1 MDDDPFSLPLF
12 NHHPPTT
19 GGSTLPPI
27 RTTLDG
33 GPPQIP
39 PPPPASAHRAN
50 SNYPN
55 PNSAGL
61 LSSPFSA
68 SPRTGTTGGG
78 ALPNSHRPHAS
89 STSYSTSF
97 PYQQGADELMPPPS
111 ASSNT
116 NSHHSYLGRS
126 ASLGGARKKDPFAY
140 RSDDVESGFGNMDVS
155 DNSIPPMPSSS
166 SSGGGWTGYSGNNVS
181 TAQRQSHHGFSGQPQ
196 NQSRDIVMSPSKPY
210 SGGNSTSMN
219 LPPVPAHALRQQQA
233 SSSSQAISESNIPY
247 QSGHAQ
253 SNSITNN
260 PYIPRG
266 SDPGPSTTLSGTTS
280 NTNNDQ
286 SHWTD
291 YRRPSINHRMSST
304 GSYQSRNSD
313 QLSPF
318 AKPVPLGESPSSPLL
333 NPYEQI
339 SPKLNSTTGGFSS
352 SSPNVP
358 PPQLQ
363 NLPASPRQW
372 DNPTGTVTVASSSSN
387 RPANSPVG
395 GRPPPQSASRS
406 STANQLYPA
415 SQPVTPAGKYEPAP
429 SRGMMPSRD
438 SMKVDTPFNSGFREI
453 NDWSDLKPVVN
464 SQPNGRRADPDAPGK
479 YLSPLKCL
487 TTALPQTYNLCNPS
501 FRYETSDNPRRVL
514 TKPSK
519 PSHNDGADNEDWDY
533 ILYVNDV
540 LGGEHG
546 GDRYLILD
554 VLGQGTFGQV
564 VKCQNMRTHEIVA
577 VKVVKNK
584 PAYLQ
589 QSKMEVAIL
598 ELLNNQHDPN
608 DRHHILRMHDSF
620 THKSHLCLVFECL
633 SSNLYELIKQN
644 QFKGLSTQLVKVF
657 TGQMLN
663 CLTVLK
669 DARLIHCDLKPEN
682 ILLKSLQSPQIK
694 IIDFGSAC
702 HEMQTVYTYIQSRFY
717 RSPEVLL
724 GLPYSTAID
733 MWSLGCIVVELFL
746 GLPLFPGTSEYNQLS
761 RIVDMLGTPPNHL
774 LEVGKQ
780 THEFFNTSTDA
791 YGRKTFKLKSMH
803 QYASE
808 HRTDEQPSKQY
819 FKQTK
824 LRDIIMEYSF
834 NKRGAKQS
842 DIDKEMAMRRAFV
855 DFAEGLLNMD
865 PIKRWSPQQAAKHP
879 FITGERFTGPFQ
891 PTAPSRRSSQAPP
904 AEAPAA
910 SPSSSKK
917 YGGLVQSPTSNRTQ
931 RIYSDAS
938 SYNQQLAQ
946 HQSYTAQVHS
956 AANAPKPGPF
966 SPGYEVQQTQQNYGH
981 SHRVPSQQ
989 IPAQPQQHSQRQPS
1003 GQWQMP
1009 PPQASYQQQRVP
1021 SLNASSSH
1029 NALRQPNNAPM
1040 VASTTNPPPNSYYPA
1055 TRNRANTINQMDTI
1069 PPALARLVQY
1079 AAQDPSG
1086 VRNSLTPV
1094 MNRDDFISEW
1104 EKRQQLGGGHQK
1116 QSSLHVSSYPQLEYL
1131 QEQAELAA
1139 MSAGGGGVG
1148 TSGGG
1153 NWLLPGGS
1161 YSHSHQSHGGGGHGH
1176 TRNQLSLSGQ
1186 QHNYQMQPH
1195 IGISPPSNSDYHHHS
1210 TTRREYEPSPNS
1222 HSYGNNRASYSG
1234 SNSNS
1239 TNTGLPTYPPPAAT
1253 TSNNNTFD
1261 AFGDTSSRGDASHG
1275 GGIGMGLMYTPL
1287 QPSYGSSSNT
1297 GSGSGSG
1304 NYVGGHQARASY
1316 SGPYGGGGNLIPNQS
1331 PFSNQQQQSGSNGSS
1346 GNGGNSPRYAAGGG
1360 GGQRRNQ
1367 YGA

>member
-1 MDDDPFSLPLF
+1 MEDDPFSLPLF
-12 NHHPPTT
+12 NHHPPAA

-27 RTTLDG
+27 RTNMD

-39 PPPPASAHRAN
+39 PPPPTSAHRN
-50 SNYPN
+50 TQTNYT
-55 PNSAGL
+55 GGI

-68 SPRTGTTGGG
+68 SPRVPTTSGGIPPV
-78 ALPNSHRPHAS
+78 PNSQRPIPYGS
-89 STSYSTSF
+89 IPF
-97 PYQQGADELMPPPS
+97 PQHHQPTPDELMPPPS
-111 ASSNT
+111 SVPSNS
-116 NSHHSYLGRS
+116 NSHSYLGRS
-126 ASLGGARKKDPFAY
+126 ASLGGSRKKDPFAY

-155 DNSIPPMPSSS
+155 DNTNLNPGGLSTIPSVASSS
-166 SSGGGWTGYSGNNVS
+166 SNWSGNSYSNTAQRSSFHGYSGQP
-181 TAQRQSHHGFSGQPQ
+181 AQAQTQTQ
-196 NQSRDIVMSPSKPY
+196 QSRDIVMSPNKPY
-210 SGGNSTSMN
+210 SSNTSMN
-219 LPPVPAHALRQQQA
+219 PPPVPAHALRQQQQQQTA
-233 SSSSQAISESNIPY
+233 NDPNSTY
-247 QSGHAQ
+247 QV
-253 SNSITNN
+253 NN

-266 SDPGPSTTLSGTTS
+266 SDPGPVSGAVSASSADAT
-280 NTNNDQ
+280 Q

-291 YRRPSINHRMSST
+291 YRRPSINQRMSST
-304 GSYQSRNSD
+304 GSYQSKTSD

-318 AKPVPLGESPSSPLL
+318 AKPAPLGGGGESPSLSSPLL
-333 NPYEQI
+333 NPYDI
-339 SPKLNSTTGGFSS
+339 SS
-352 SSPNVP
+352 SSAGFSTSQSPSIP
-358 PPQLQ
+358 PPGAS
-363 NLPASPRQW
+363 NLPTSPRNW
-372 DNPTGTVTVASSSSN
+372 NIPPPPAASSSSN
-387 RPANSPVG
+387 RPVASPVG
-395 GRPPPQSASRS
+395 GRPPPPTNRASTS
-406 STANQLYPA
+406 NQLYPA
-415 SQPVTPAGKYEPAP
+415 SQPVTPAGKYELAPNRVVLPTRDGMRDTP
-429 SRGMMPSRD
+429 SR
-438 SMKVDTPFNSGFREI
+438 SGLREI
-453 NDWSDLKPVVN
+453 RDWADLKPVVN
-464 SQPNGRRADPDAPGK
+464 AQPNGRRADPDAPGK

-487 TTALPQTYNLCNPS
+487 TTALPQTYNLCNPT

-519 PSHNDGADNEDWDY
+519 PVHNDGADNEDWDY

-620 THKSHLCLVFECL
+620 THKNHLCLVFECL

-657 TGQMLN
+657 TTQMLN

-669 DARLIHCDLKPEN
+669 EARLIHCDLKPEN

-791 YGRKTFKLKSMH
+791 YGRKVYKLKSMH

-824 LRDIIMEYSF
+824 LKDIIMEYSF
-834 NKRGAKQS
+834 SKRGAKQS
-842 DIDKEMAMRRAFV
+842 DIDKEMAMRRSFV

-879 FITGERFTGPFQ
+879 FITGEKFTGPFQ
-891 PTAPSRRSSQAPP
+891 PTAPTSRASSQASA
-904 AEAPAA
+904 AEVPSS

-917 YGGLVQSPTSNRTQ
+917 YGGLVQSPTSTRSQ
-931 RIYSDAS
+931 RIYSDAA

-946 HQSYTAQVHS
+946 HQSYTAQVQT
-956 AANAPKPGPF
+956 AANAPRPGPF
-966 SPGYEVQQTQQNYGH
+966 SPGYDMQQSQQPVYGH
-981 SHRVPSQQ
+981 GHRIPSQQ
-989 IPAQPQQHSQRQPS
+989 MPAQQSQRQPS

-1009 PPQASYQQQRVP
+1009 PAQASYQQQRVP
-1021 SLNASSSH
+1021 SLNSSTSH
-1029 NALRQPNNAPM
+1029 AQLRQPANTSNAM
-1040 VASTTNPPPNSYYPA
+1040 NLSATNPPPNSYYPA
-1055 TRNRANTINQMDTI
+1055 TRNRANTINQMDAI
-1069 PPALARLVQY
+1069 PPALARLVQFG
-1079 AAQDPSG
+1079 AQDPSG

-1094 MNRDDFISEW
+1094 MNRDDFTREW
-1104 EKRQQLGGGHQK
+1104 EKRQQGHQK
-1116 QSSLHVSSYPQLEYL
+1116 QSSLHNASYPQLEYL

-1139 MSAGGGGVG
+1139 MSGNS
-1148 TSGGG
+1148 SGGQ
-1153 NWLLPGGS
+1153 NWLMPGNA
-1161 YSHSHQSHGGGGHGH
+1161 YPSHHQSQGHGHGHSHGGHRTH
-1176 TRNQLSLSGQ
+1176 PSLSGNQ
-1186 QHNYQMQPH
+1186 TYQMQPH
-1195 IGISPPSNSDYHHHS
+1195 IGVSPPTNNADYGGS
-1210 TTRREYEPSPNS
+1210 SRREYEPSPHQHQRS
-1222 HSYGNNRASYSG
+1222 SYGGNP
-1234 SNSNS
+1234 
-1239 TNTGLPTYPPPAAT
+1239 TGLPTYPPPAAT
-1253 TSNNNTFD
+1253 SNPNSASGAGTFD
-1261 AFGDTSSRGDASHG
+1261 AFGDARDNN
-1275 GGIGMGLMYTPL
+1275 GMGMMYTPL
-1287 QPSYGSSSNT
+1287 QPSYGSSA
-1297 GSGSGSG
+1297 GSYSSGQG
-1304 NYVGGHQARASY
+1304 GHGHQARASY
-1316 SGPYGGGGNLIPNQS
+1316 SGPYGGNGTGQS
-1331 PFSNQQQQSGSNGSS
+1331 PFGNQQNQQSGS
-1346 GNGGNSPRYAAGGG
+1346 PRYGGG
-1360 GGQRRNQ
+1360 RRNQ

>member
-1 MDDDPFSLPLF
+1 MEDDPFSLPLF
-12 NHHPPTT
+12 NHHPSAAA
-19 GGSTLPPI
+19 GSTLPPI
-27 RTTLDG
+27 RTNID

-39 PPPPASAHRAN
+39 PPPPASAHRN
-50 SNYPN
+50 N
-55 PNSAGL
+55 PASYTGGI

-68 SPRTGTTGGG
+68 SPRVPTTGGG
-78 ALPNSHRPHAS
+78 MPPIPNSQRPNQNAIPYGSIPFPQHHQP
-89 STSYSTSF
+89 TS
-97 PYQQGADELMPPPS
+97 DELMPPPS
-111 ASSNT
+111 SVPS
-116 NSHHSYLGRS
+116 NSHSHSYLGRS
-126 ASLGGARKKDPFAY
+126 ASLGGSRKKDPFAY

-155 DNSIPPMPSSS
+155 DNINPGGLSTIPSVASSS
-166 SSGGGWTGYSGNNVS
+166 SNWSGNYSNNAQ
-181 TAQRQSHHGFSGQPQ
+181 AQRQSYHGYSGQPQ
-196 NQSRDIVMSPSKPY
+196 QAQQSRDIVMSPSKPY
-210 SGGNSTSMN
+210 SSNTSMN
-219 LPPVPAHALRQQQA
+219 PPPVPAHALRQQQA
-233 SSSSQAISESNIPY
+233 TNESSSAY
-247 QSGHAQ
+247 QS
-253 SNSITNN
+253 NN

-266 SDPGPSTTLSGTTS
+266 SDPGPTS
-280 NTNNDQ
+280 AASSDQ

-291 YRRPSINHRMSST
+291 YRRPSINQRMSST
-304 GSYQSRNSD
+304 GSYQSKTSD

-318 AKPVPLGESPSSPLL
+318 AKPAPLGGGGESPSLSSPLL
-333 NPYEQI
+333 NPYDI
-339 SPKLNSTTGGFSS
+339 STSTAAFSNSQ
-352 SSPNVP
+352 SPSIPQPPQVANLPTSPRSWNNP
-358 PPQLQ
+358 PP
-363 NLPASPRQW
+363 
-372 DNPTGTVTVASSSSN
+372 PTASSSSN
-387 RPANSPVG
+387 RPVASPVG
-395 GRPPPQSASRS
+395 GRPPPSTSRASMS
-406 STANQLYPA
+406 NQLYPA
-415 SQPVTPAGKYEPAP
+415 SQPATPAGKYELAP
-429 SRGMMPSRD
+429 SRGALNSRDGKRDTPSR
-438 SMKVDTPFNSGFREI
+438 SGLRDI
-453 NDWSDLKPVVN
+453 HDWSDLKPVVN
-464 SQPNGRRADPDAPGK
+464 AQPNGRRADPDAPGK

-519 PSHNDGADNEDWDY
+519 PVHNDGADNEDWDY

-620 THKSHLCLVFECL
+620 THKNHLCLVFECL

-657 TGQMLN
+657 TGQMLD

-761 RIVDMLGTPPNHL
+761 RIVDMLGNPPTHL

-791 YGRKTFKLKSMH
+791 YGRKVYKLKSMQ

-824 LRDIIMEYSF
+824 LKDIIMEYSF
-834 NKRGAKQS
+834 SKRGAKQS

-879 FITGERFTGPFQ
+879 FITGEKFTGPFQ
-891 PTAPSRRSSQAPP
+891 PTAPTSRTSSQQSSS
-904 AEAPAA
+904 EKTAA

-917 YGGLVQSPTSNRTQ
+917 YGGLVQNPTPARAQ
-931 RIYSDAS
+931 RIYSDAA

-946 HQSYTAQVHS
+946 HQSYTAQVQS
-956 AANAPKPGPF
+956 AANAPRPGPF
-966 SPGYEVQQTQQNYGH
+966 SPGYDMQQSQQQVYGQG
-981 SHRVPSQQ
+981 HRIPSQQ
-989 IPAQPQQHSQRQPS
+989 MPAQQSQRQPS

-1009 PPQASYQQQRVP
+1009 PIQASYQQQRVP
-1021 SLNASSSH
+1021 SLNSSSSH
-1029 NALRQPNNAPM
+1029 TQLRQPGNTSNAM
-1040 VASTTNPPPNSYYPA
+1040 NLSTTNPPPNSYYPA
-1055 TRNRANTINQMDTI
+1055 TRNRANTINQMDAI
-1069 PPALARLVQY
+1069 PPALARLVQFS
-1079 AAQDPSG
+1079 AQDPSG
-1086 VRNSLTPV
+1086 TRNSLTPV
-1094 MNRDDFISEW
+1094 MNRDDFTREW
-1104 EKRQQLGGGHQK
+1104 EKRQQGHQK
-1116 QSSLHVSSYPQLEYL
+1116 QSSLHNASYPQLEYL
-1131 QEQAELAA
+1131 QEQAELAG
-1139 MSAGGGGVG
+1139 S
-1148 TSGGG
+1148 SGGG
-1153 NWLLPGGS
+1153 NWLMPGNAYS
-1161 YSHSHQSHGGGGHGH
+1161 THHHHQQSHSLGHGH
-1176 TRNQLSLSGQ
+1176 GNHRTHPSLSGNQ
-1186 QHNYQMQPH
+1186 SYQMQPH
-1195 IGISPPSNSDYHHHS
+1195 IGVSPPTNNNTEYGSS
-1210 TTRREYEPSPNS
+1210 TRREYDPSP
-1222 HSYGNNRASYSG
+1222 HHHRTSYSG
-1234 SNSNS
+1234 NP
-1239 TNTGLPTYPPPAAT
+1239 TGLPTYPPPAAT
-1253 TSNNNTFD
+1253 SNANPNSASAAGSFD
-1261 AFGDTSSRGDASHG
+1261 AFGDSRDSN
-1275 GGIGMGLMYTPL
+1275 GMGMMYTPL
-1287 QPSYGSSSNT
+1287 QPSYGNASYSS
-1297 GSGSGSG
+1297 GGGG
-1304 NYVGGHQARASY
+1304 GVGGHQARASY
-1316 SGPYGGGGNLIPNQS
+1316 SGPYGSSNTTGQTGQS
-1331 PFSNQQQQSGSNGSS
+1331 PFGNQG
-1346 GNGGNSPRYAAGGG
+1346 GNGSPRYGGA
-1360 GGQRRNQ
+1360 RRNQ

>member
-1 MDDDPFSLPLF
+1 MEDDPFSLPLF
-12 NHHPPTT
+12 NHHPA
-19 GGSTLPPI
+19 GGSSALPPI
-27 RTTLDG
+27 RTNID

-39 PPPPASAHRAN
+39 PPPPASAHRSNAN
-50 SNYPN
+50 PTYSQ
-55 PNSAGL
+55 GGGGTGGI

-68 SPRTGTTGGG
+68 SPRISASSGSGPP
-78 ALPNSHRPHAS
+78 LPNSHRPHAS
-89 STSYSTSF
+89 STSYPSAGFGSVSYA
-97 PYQQGADELMPPPS
+97 PAHGQQPQELMPPPPT
-111 ASSNT
+111 SSSST
-116 NSHHSYLGRS
+116 SYLGRS
-126 ASLGGARKKDPFAY
+126 ASLGGNRKKDPFAY

-155 DNSIPPMPSSS
+155 DNSIPPLPSSS
-166 SSGGGWTGYSGNNVS
+166 SSGTWPNYQTNNTATAS
-181 TAQRQSHHGFSGQPQ
+181 AQRQSYHGYPAPAPAQ
-196 NQSRDIVMSPSKPY
+196 RDVVMSPNKAY
-210 SGGNSTSMN
+210 NNSMN
-219 LPPVPAHALRQQQA
+219 PPPVPAHGIRQAQQQQ
-233 SSSSQAISESNIPY
+233 SSSQEGSANNTY
-247 QSGHAQ
+247 QS
-253 SNSITNN
+253 NN

-266 SDPGPSTTLSGTTS
+266 SDPGPSSAGGADAS
-280 NTNNDQ
+280 Q
-286 SHWTD
+286 WTD
-291 YRRPSINHRMSST
+291 YRRPSINQRMSST
-304 GSYQSRNSD
+304 GSYQSRSSD

-318 AKPVPLGESPSSPLL
+318 AKTIPLAGGELSPSSPLM
-333 NPYEQI
+333 NPYDV
-339 SPKLNSTTGGFSS
+339 SSSTFPS
-352 SSPNVP
+352 SSPNIP
-358 PPQLQ
+358 PPALGIVP
-363 NLPASPRQW
+363 NSPRW
-372 DNPTGTVTVASSSSN
+372 TNSVNVPSSSSSN
-387 RPANSPVG
+387 RPVGSPVG
-395 GRPPPQSASRS
+395 GRPPPSARGSTS
-406 STANQLYPA
+406 ASTANQLYPA
-415 SQPVTPAGKYEPAP
+415 SQPVTPAGKYELAP
-429 SRGMMPSRD
+429 QRTESSSRD
-438 SMKVDTPFNSGFREI
+438 GMHSRNGFR
-453 NDWSDLKPVVN
+453 DVQDYTDLKPVVN
-464 SQPNGRRADPDAPGK
+464 SQPNGRRADPDAAGK

-487 TTALPQTYNLCNPS
+487 TTALPQTYNLCNS
-501 FRYETSDNPRRVL
+501 NFRYETSDNPRRVL

-519 PSHNDGADNEDWDY
+519 PVHNDGADNEDWDY

-598 ELLNNQHDPN
+598 ELLNGQHDPS
-608 DRHHILRMHDSF
+608 DRHHILRMHDHF

-657 TGQMLN
+657 TGQMLD

-780 THEFFNTSTDA
+780 THEFFNTSTDS
-791 YGRKTFKLKSMH
+791 YGRKTYKLKSMH

-824 LRDIIMEYSF
+824 LKDIIMEYSF
-834 NKRGAKQS
+834 SKRGAKQS

-879 FITGERFTGPFQ
+879 FITGEKFTGPFQ
-891 PTAPSRRSSQAPP
+891 PTAPSSRKSSRAPV
-904 AEAPAA
+904 AEVPSS

-917 YGGLVQSPTSNRTQ
+917 YGGLVQSPTANRTQ
-931 RIYSDAS
+931 RIYSDAA

-946 HQSYTAQVHS
+946 HQSYTAQVQH

-966 SPGYEVQQTQQNYGH
+966 SPEYDMQQ
-981 SHRVPSQQ
+981 SQQ
-989 IPAQPQQHSQRQPS
+989 AYSQGQGQGHRILSQGQMPQPQQGRQPS
-1003 GQWQMP
+1003 GQWQQLP
-1009 PPQASYQQQRVP
+1009 SAQAYQQQQQRVP
-1021 SLNASSSH
+1021 SLNSSSSH
-1029 NALRQPNNAPM
+1029 AQLRQPPSNAPPM
-1040 VASTTNPPPNSYYPA
+1040 MPSSTTNPPPNSYYPA
-1055 TRNRANTINQMDTI
+1055 TRNRANTINQIDAI

-1079 AAQDPSG
+1079 GAQDPSG

-1094 MNRDDFISEW
+1094 MMRDDYE
-1104 EKRQQLGGGHQK
+1104 QYNNLHHGGAGGHPHK
-1116 QSSLHVSSYPQLEYL
+1116 SSGLAHQSYPQLEYL
-1131 QEQAELAA
+1131 QEQAELA
-1139 MSAGGGGVG
+1139 SNQWLLPTTINQSSYGGGG
-1148 TSGGG
+1148 S
-1153 NWLLPGGS
+1153 S
-1161 YSHSHQSHGGGGHGH
+1161 SSHAHAQGRH
-1176 TRNQLSLSGQ
+1176 RNHPSLSLSGMGNLSQ
-1186 QHNYQMQPH
+1186 SQGYQMQPPIG
-1195 IGISPPSNSDYHHHS
+1195 IGISPPSNEYSSASASSHNGGGGG
-1210 TTRREYEPSPNS
+1210 RREYDSIRQHQHHQS
-1222 HSYGNNRASYSG
+1222 RASYGGNNTGGSG
-1234 SNSNS
+1234 AV
-1239 TNTGLPTYPPPAAT
+1239 TGTAGLPTYPPPAAT
-1253 TSNNNTFD
+1253 NSNSSANFD
-1261 AFGDTSSRGDASHG
+1261 TFGDP
-1275 GGIGMGLMYTPL
+1275 GMGMGMSMGMGMGMMYTPL
-1287 QPSYGSSSNT
+1287 QPSYGSQ
-1297 GSGSGSG
+1297 GQ
-1304 NYVGGHQARASY
+1304 GGHQARASY
-1316 SGPYGGGGNLIPNQS
+1316 SGPYGTGTSNQS
-1331 PFSNQQQQSGSNGSS
+1331 PF
-1346 GNGGNSPRYAAGGG
+1346 GNGNGNGAPGGGGGGGGGGQSPRYS